1 MKKIVLRIVSAIC
14 MVLLCFSMASC
25 SSYKVDKGYSY
36 FGSLPSMFLGIRT
49 NQTEYPL
56 EDVSLEIAY
65 GWAEGYLDE
74 TGHEG
79 YETYS
84 VLIVAYDS
92 TLIGKLPYNEPSE
105 NYDAYFSTDNFCV
118 LKEIK
123 DDFSNDKYVV
133 TTSGSWKAKV
143 EYNTKETFRIPEEFF
158 ENLTSSRSSIYF
170 EIVLIGYS
178 ESNNTYLATYTDK
191 ITVNFEVDDNNTVKI
206 ID

>member
-56 EDVSLEIAY
+56 DNVSLEIAY
-65 GWAEGYLDE
+65 GWAEGYLDSSS
-74 TGHEG
+74 HEG
-79 YETYS
+79 YDNYS
-84 VLIVAYDS
+84 VLIVAYDW
-92 TLIGKLPYNEPSE
+92 TLNGELPYREPTE
-105 NYDAYFSTDNFCV
+105 NYDAYFSTDSLYV

-123 DDFSNDKYVV
+123 EDFSNDKYVV
-133 TTSGSWKAKV
+133 TTSSSSKAKV
-143 EYNTKETFRIPEEFF
+143 EYNTKETFRIPEELF

-178 ESNNTYLATYTDK
+178 ESANTYLATYTDK
-191 ITVNFEVDDNNTVKI
+191 ITVNFQLDDNNTVKI

>member
-1 MKKIVLRIVSAIC
+1 MKKIIALALAVVT
-14 MVLLCFSMASC
+14 LLCCLVGC

-56 EDVSLEIAY
+56 DNVSLEIAY

-79 YETYS
+79 YEPYS
-84 VLIVAYDS
+84 VLIVAYDW
-92 TLIGKLPYNEPSE
+92 TLNGALPYREPTK
-105 NYDAYFSTDNFCV
+105 NYDAYFSTDNLCV

-133 TTSGSWKAKV
+133 TTSGSAKAKV
-143 EYNTKETFRIPEEFF
+143 EYNTKETFRIPEELF

-178 ESNNTYLATYTDK
+178 ESVNTYLATYTDK
-191 ITVNFEVDDNNTVKI
+191 ITVNFQLDDNNTVKI

>member
-1 MKKIVLRIVSAIC
+1 MKKIVLRIISAIC

-65 GWAEGYLDE
+65 GWAKGYLDE

>member
-1 MKKIVLRIVSAIC
+1 MRKIVLRIISSIC

-25 SSYKVDKGYSY
+25 SSYKVEKGYSY
-36 FGSLPSMFLGIRT
+36 FGNLPSMFLGIRT

-56 EDVSLEIAY
+56 DDVSLEIAY

-74 TGHEG
+74 TGQEG

-92 TLIGKLPYNEPSE
+92 TLIGNLPYNEPSE
-105 NYDAYFSTDNFCV
+105 NYDAYFSTDNLCI

-143 EYNTKETFRIPEEFF
+143 EYNTKETFRIPEELF

-178 ESNNTYLATYTDK
+178 ESDNTYLATYTDN
-191 ITVNFEVDDNNTVKI
+191 ITVHFEVDDNNTVRI

>member
-49 NQTEYPL
+49 NQTEYL
-56 EDVSLEIAY
+56 LDDVSLEIAY
-65 GWAEGYLDE
+65 GWAEGYVDE

-92 TLIGKLPYNEPSE
+92 TLVGKLPYNEPSE
-105 NYDAYFSTDNFCV
+105 NYNANFSTENLCV

-123 DDFSNDKYVV
+123 DDLSNDKYVV
-133 TTSGSWKAKV
+133 RTSGSAKAKV
-143 EYNTKETFRIPEEFF
+143 EYNTKETFRIPEKLF
-158 ENLTSSRSSIYF
+158 ENLTSNRSSIYF

-178 ESNNTYLATYTDK
+178 ESDNTYLATYTDK
-191 ITVNFEVDDNNTVKI
+191 ITVNFELDDNNTVKI

>member
-1 MKKIVLRIVSAIC
+1 MKKLIALTLAMVS
-14 MVLLCFSMASC
+14 LLCCLVGCA
-25 SSYKVDKGYSY
+25 SYKVDKGYSY

-49 NQTEYPL
+49 DQTEYPL
-56 EDVSLEIAY
+56 DDVSLEIAY

-79 YETYS
+79 YEPYS
-84 VLIVAYDS
+84 VLIVAYDW
-92 TLIGKLPYNEPSE
+92 TLNGALPYREPTE
-105 NYDAYFSTDNFCV
+105 NYDAYFSADNLCV

-123 DDFSNDKYVV
+123 DDLYSDKYVV
-133 TTSGSWKAKV
+133 RISGSAKAEV
-143 EYNTKETFRIPEEFF
+143 EYNTKETFRIPEELF

-178 ESNNTYLATYTDK
+178 ESDNTYLAAYTDN
-191 ITVNFEVDDNNTVKI
+191 ITVHFELDDNNTVKI

>member
-1 MKKIVLRIVSAIC
+1 MRKIVLRIVSAIC

-25 SSYKVDKGYSY
+25 SSYKVEKGYSY
-36 FGSLPSMFLGIRT
+36 FGRLPSMYLGIRT

-79 YETYS
+79 YEPYS

-92 TLIGKLPYNEPSE
+92 TLIGNLPYNEPSE
-105 NYDAYFSTDNFCV
+105 NYDAYFSTDNLCI

-143 EYNTKETFRIPEEFF
+143 EYNTKETFRIPEELF
-158 ENLTSSRSSIYF
+158 ENLTSNRSSIYF

-178 ESNNTYLATYTDK
+178 ESDNTYLATYTGK
-191 ITVNFEVDDNNTVKI
+191 ITVNFELDDNNTVKI

>member
-56 EDVSLEIAY
+56 DNVSLEIAY

-79 YETYS
+79 
-84 VLIVAYDS
+84 
-92 TLIGKLPYNEPSE
+92 
-105 NYDAYFSTDNFCV
+105 
-118 LKEIK
+118 
-123 DDFSNDKYVV
+123 
-133 TTSGSWKAKV
+133 
-143 EYNTKETFRIPEEFF
+143 
-158 ENLTSSRSSIYF
+158 
-170 EIVLIGYS
+170 
-178 ESNNTYLATYTDK
+178 
-191 ITVNFEVDDNNTVKI
+191 
-206 ID
+206 

>member
-1 MKKIVLRIVSAIC
+1 MKKIVLRVLSAIC
-14 MVLLCFSMASC
+14 MVLLCFSMTSC
-25 SSYKVDKGYSY
+25 SSYKIEKGYSY

-56 EDVSLEIAY
+56 DDVSLEIAY

-84 VLIVAYDS
+84 VLIVAYDR
-92 TLIGKLPYNEPSE
+92 TLVGELPYNEPTE
-105 NYDAYFSTDNFCV
+105 NYDAYFSTDSLCV
-118 LKEIK
+118 LKEIGE
-123 DDFSNDKYVV
+123 DFSNEKYVV
-133 TTSGSWKAKV
+133 TTSGAWKAKV
-143 EYNTKETFRIPEEFF
+143 EYNTKETFRIPEELF
-158 ENLTSSRSSIYF
+158 ENLTSSRNSIYF

-178 ESNNTYLATYTDK
+178 ESDNTYLATYSNK

-206 ID
+206 IN

>member
-1 MKKIVLRIVSAIC
+1 MKKIVLRIISAIC

-65 GWAEGYLDE
+65 GWAKGYLDE

-170 EIVLIGYS
+170 EIVLRDYS
-178 ESNNTYLATYTDK
+178 ESNNTYLAT
-191 ITVNFEVDDNNTVKI
+191 
-206 ID
+206 

>member
-1 MKKIVLRIVSAIC
+1 MKKIVLRIISAIC

-25 SSYKVDKGYSY
+25 SSYKVETGYFY
-36 FGSLPSMFLGIRT
+36 LGKLPSMFLGIRT
-49 NQTEYPL
+49 NQTEYSL
-56 EDVSLEIAY
+56 DDVSLEIAY
-65 GWAEGYLDE
+65 GWPEGYLDYSS
-74 TGHEG
+74 HEG
-79 YETYS
+79 YENYS
-84 VLIVAYDS
+84 VLIVAYDW
-92 TLIGKLPYNEPSE
+92 TMLGTLPYGEPTE
-105 NYDAYFSTDNFCV
+105 NYDAYFSTDNLCV

-133 TTSGSWKAKV
+133 TKSGSFGAKI
-143 EYNTKETFRIPEEFF
+143 EYNTKENFHIPEELF

-178 ESNNTYLATYTDK
+178 ESDNTYLATYTDE

>member
-65 GWAEGYLDE
+65 GWAEGYLDSSS
-74 TGHEG
+74 HEG
-79 YETYS
+79 YDNYS

-143 EYNTKETFRIPEEFF
+143 EYNTKETFRIPEELF

-178 ESNNTYLATYTDK
+178 ESDNTYLATYTDN
-191 ITVNFEVDDNNTVKI
+191 ITVHFEVDDNNTVRI

>member
-1 MKKIVLRIVSAIC
+1 MRKIVSRILSAIC
-14 MVLLCFSMASC
+14 LVSLCFSMASC
-25 SSYKVDKGYSY
+25 SSYKIEKGYSY
-36 FGSLPSMFLGIRT
+36 FGNLPSMFLGIRT

-56 EDVSLEIAY
+56 EDVSLEISY
-65 GWAEGYLDE
+65 GWAEGYVDE
-74 TGHEG
+74 TGHDG

-105 NYDAYFSTDNFCV
+105 NYNANFSTENLCV

-133 TTSGSWKAKV
+133 RTSGSAKAKV
-143 EYNTKETFRIPEEFF
+143 EYNTKETFRIPEELF
-158 ENLTSSRSSIYF
+158 ENLTSNRSSIYF

-178 ESNNTYLATYTDK
+178 ESDNTYLATYTDK
-191 ITVNFEVDDNNTVKI
+191 ITVNFEVDDNNTVRIK
-206 ID
+206 D

>member
-14 MVLLCFSMASC
+14 MVLFCFSMASC

-56 EDVSLEIAY
+56 EDVSLEISY
-65 GWAEGYLDE
+65 GWAEGYVDE

-133 TTSGSWKAKV
+133 RTSGSWKAKV
-143 EYNTKETFRIPEEFF
+143 EYNTKETFRIPEELF
-158 ENLTSSRSSIYF
+158 ENLTSNRSSIYF

-178 ESNNTYLATYTDK
+178 ESDNTYLATYTDK
-191 ITVNFEVDDNNTVKI
+191 ITVNFELDDNNTVKI

>member
-1 MKKIVLRIVSAIC
+1 MKKTIALALSVVT
-14 MVLLCFSMASC
+14 LLCSLVGC

-65 GWAEGYLDE
+65 GWAEEYLDD

-105 NYDAYFSTDNFCV
+105 NYDVNFFTDNLYV

-133 TTSGSWKAKV
+133 RTSGSAKAKV
-143 EYNTKETFRIPEEFF
+143 EYNTKETFRIPKELF
-158 ENLTSSRSSIYF
+158 ENLTSNRSSIYF

-178 ESNNTYLATYTDK
+178 ESANTYLATYTDK
-191 ITVNFEVDDNNTVKI
+191 ITVNFQLDDNNTVKI

>member
-1 MKKIVLRIVSAIC
+1 MKKIIIKIVSAFC
-14 MVLLCFSMASC
+14 VVLLCFSMASC

-84 VLIVAYDS
+84 VFIVAYDS
-92 TLIGKLPYNEPSE
+92 TLIGNLPYNEPSE
-105 NYDAYFSTDNFCV
+105 NYDAYFSTNNLCV

-133 TTSGSWKAKV
+133 TASGSWKAKV
-143 EYNTKETFRIPEEFF
+143 EYNTKETFRIPEELF

-170 EIVLIGYS
+170 EMVLIGYS

-191 ITVNFEVDDNNTVKI
+191 ITVNFELDDNNTVKI

>member
-1 MKKIVLRIVSAIC
+1 MKKIVLRIVSTIC

-56 EDVSLEIAY
+56 EDVSLEISY
-65 GWAEGYLDE
+65 GWAEGYVDE

-133 TTSGSWKAKV
+133 RTSGSWKAKV
-143 EYNTKETFRIPEEFF
+143 EYNTKETFRIPEELF
-158 ENLTSSRSSIYF
+158 ENLTSNRSSIYF

-178 ESNNTYLATYTDK
+178 ESDNTYLATYTNN
-191 ITVNFEVDDNNTVKI
+191 IRVHFEVADNNTVKI

>member
-1 MKKIVLRIVSAIC
+1 MRKIILRIISAIC

-56 EDVSLEIAY
+56 DDVSLEIAY
-65 GWAEGYLDE
+65 GWAEGYLDSSS
-74 TGHEG
+74 HEG
-79 YETYS
+79 YDNYS
-84 VLIVAYDS
+84 VLIVAYDW
-92 TLIGKLPYNEPSE
+92 TLNGELPYREPTE
-105 NYDAYFSTDNFCV
+105 NYDAYFSTDNLCV

-133 TTSGSWKAKV
+133 RTSGSAKAKV
-143 EYNTKETFRIPEEFF
+143 EYNTKETFRIPEELF

-178 ESNNTYLATYTDK
+178 ESNNTYLATSGNN
-191 ITVNFEVDDNNTVKI
+191 ITLNFEVTDSNTVKI

>member
-1 MKKIVLRIVSAIC
+1 MKKILVLALAV
-14 MVLLCFSMASC
+14 VTLLCCLVGC
-25 SSYKVDKGYSY
+25 SSYKVDEGYSY

-65 GWAEGYLDE
+65 GWAEGYVDE

-92 TLIGKLPYNEPSE
+92 TLIGNLPYNEPSE
-105 NYDAYFSTDNFCV
+105 NYDAYFSTNNLCV

-133 TTSGSWKAKV
+133 TASGSWKSKV
-143 EYNTKETFRIPEEFF
+143 WYNTKETFRIPKELF
-158 ENLTSSRSSIYF
+158 ENITSSRSSIYF

-178 ESNNTYLATYTDK
+178 ESDNSYLATYTDK

>member
-1 MKKIVLRIVSAIC
+1 

-25 SSYKVDKGYSY
+25 SSYKVEKGYSY

-56 EDVSLEIAY
+56 DVVSLEIAY

-74 TGHEG
+74 TGYEG
-79 YETYS
+79 YEPYS
-84 VLIVAYDS
+84 VLIVAYEH
-92 TLIGKLPYNEPSE
+92 TLIGDLPYSEPSE
-105 NYDAYFSTDNFCV
+105 NYNSYFTTDNLCV

-133 TTSGSWKAKV
+133 TTSGSAKAEV
-143 EYNTKETFRIPEEFF
+143 EYNTKETFLIPEELF

-170 EIVLIGYS
+170 EIVLIGYA
-178 ESNNTYLATYTDK
+178 ETDNTYVATYTDNITLNFEITDSNTLK
-191 ITVNFEVDDNNTVKI
+191 ITD
-206 ID
+206 

>member
-1 MKKIVLRIVSAIC
+1 MKKVLTLALAVVA
-14 MVLLCFSMASC
+14 LLCCLVGC
-25 SSYKVDKGYSY
+25 SSYKVDEGYSY

-56 EDVSLEIAY
+56 DDVSLEIAY
-65 GWAEGYLDE
+65 GWAEGYIDE

-79 YETYS
+79 YEPYS
-84 VLIVAYDS
+84 VLIVAYDW
-92 TLIGKLPYNEPSE
+92 TLNGELPYREPTE
-105 NYDAYFSTDNFCV
+105 NYDAYFSTNNLYV

-133 TTSGSWKAKV
+133 KTSGSFGAKV
-143 EYNTKETFRIPEEFF
+143 EYNTKETFRIPEELF
-158 ENLTSSRSSIYF
+158 ENLTSNRSSIYF

-178 ESNNTYLATYTDK
+178 ESDNTYLATYTDK
-191 ITVNFEVDDNNTVKI
+191 ITVNFELDDNNTVRI

>member
-1 MKKIVLRIVSAIC
+1 MRKIVLRVVSAIC

-25 SSYKVDKGYSY
+25 SSYKVEKGYSY
-36 FGSLPSMFLGIRT
+36 FGNLPSMFLGIRT

-65 GWAEGYLDE
+65 GWAEGYLDSSS
-74 TGHEG
+74 HEG
-79 YETYS
+79 YDNYS
-84 VLIVAYDS
+84 VLIVAYDW
-92 TLIGKLPYNEPSE
+92 TLNGELPYREPTE
-105 NYDAYFSTDNFCV
+105 NYDAYFSTDSLCV

-123 DDFSNDKYVV
+123 DDLSNDKYVV
-133 TTSGSWKAKV
+133 RTSGSAKAKV
-143 EYNTKETFRIPEEFF
+143 EYNTKETFRIPEELF

-178 ESNNTYLATYTDK
+178 ESDNTYLATYTDN
-191 ITVNFEVDDNNTVKI
+191 ITVHFEVDDNNTVKI

>member
-1 MKKIVLRIVSAIC
+1 MKKIVLRIISAIC

-92 TLIGKLPYNEPSE
+92 TLLGKLPYNEPSE

>member
-1 MKKIVLRIVSAIC
+1 MKKIIALALAVVI
-14 MVLLCFSMASC
+14 LLCCLVGC

-56 EDVSLEIAY
+56 DNVSLEIAY
-65 GWAEGYLDE
+65 GWAEGYLDSSS
-74 TGHEG
+74 HEG
-79 YETYS
+79 YDNYS
-84 VLIVAYDS
+84 VLIVAYDW
-92 TLIGKLPYNEPSE
+92 TLNGELPYREPTE
-105 NYDAYFSTDNFCV
+105 NYDAYFSTDSLCV

-123 DDFSNDKYVV
+123 EDFSNDKYVV
-133 TTSGSWKAKV
+133 TTSGSLGAKV
-143 EYNTKETFRIPEEFF
+143 QYNTQETFRIPEELF

-178 ESNNTYLATYTDK
+178 ENDNTYLATYTDN
-191 ITVNFEVDDNNTVKI
+191 ITVHFEVDDNNTVKI

>member
-14 MVLLCFSMASC
+14 MVLLCFSIASC

-65 GWAEGYLDE
+65 GWAEGYLDSSS
-74 TGHEG
+74 HEG
-79 YETYS
+79 YDNYS
-84 VLIVAYDS
+84 VLIVAYDW
-92 TLIGKLPYNEPSE
+92 TLNGELPYREPTE
-105 NYDAYFSTDNFCV
+105 NYDAYFSTDSLCV

-123 DDFSNDKYVV
+123 EDFYNDKYVV
-133 TTSGSWKAKV
+133 TTSGSAKTKV
-143 EYNTKETFRIPEEFF
+143 EYNTKETFRIPEELF

-178 ESNNTYLATYTDK
+178 ESDNIYLATYTDN
-191 ITVNFEVDDNNTVKI
+191 ITVHFEVDDNNTVKI

>member
-56 EDVSLEIAY
+56 EDVSLETSY
-65 GWAEGYLDE
+65 GWAEGYVDE

-105 NYDAYFSTDNFCV
+105 SYEQIFSTKNLCV

-133 TTSGSWKAKV
+133 TTSGSAKAKV
-143 EYNTKETFRIPEEFF
+143 EYNTKETFRIPEELF
-158 ENLTSSRSSIYF
+158 ENLTSNRSSIYF

>member
-1 MKKIVLRIVSAIC
+1 MKKLIALALAVVA
-14 MVLLCFSMASC
+14 LLYCLVGCA
-25 SSYKVDKGYSY
+25 SYKVDKGYSY

-65 GWAEGYLDE
+65 GWAEGYLDSSS
-74 TGHEG
+74 HEG
-79 YETYS
+79 YDNYS
-84 VLIVAYDS
+84 VLIVAYDW
-92 TLIGKLPYNEPSE
+92 TLNGELPYREPTE
-105 NYDAYFSTDNFCV
+105 NYDAYFSTDNLCV

-133 TTSGSWKAKV
+133 RTSGSAKAKV
-143 EYNTKETFRIPEEFF
+143 EYNTKETFRIPEELF

-178 ESNNTYLATYTDK
+178 ESDNTYLATYTDK
-191 ITVNFEVDDNNTVKI
+191 ITVNFELDDNNTVRI